1 MHSRSFIKLI
11 LVQIREFYREPA
23 VLFWSF
29 LFPILMAWGL
39 GIAFNK
45 KPEVTKTIALVINQ
59 NGSTEDFEGFSK
71 NVNFD
76 KKLDSINKTYFY
88 NINYGNENL
97 GVTHFRI
104 KPVNWQQAELMVK
117 RGNASLIIAM
127 NEGKLEYHFD
137 KYSSEG
143 QLAYLQLTSLF
154 NGENSSIQQAEIKP
168 MTEKGTRYIDFLIPG
183 LIAMNV
189 MMSTM
194 WGISYTLIEART
206 KKLLRRMV
214 ATPMPKWEYILSH
227 IVSRIVL
234 CFVEAAIIFSF
245 AYYYF
250 GIKIEGSVIAFITL
264 FISGIFG
271 FSGLA
276 VLIASRTAK
285 TQIGNGLINL
295 IIMPM
300 MLLSGIYF
308 SYHNFPETVIP
319 FIQAL
324 PLTMLA
330 DGIKAIFNENAGF
343 AEVWKYIL
351 ILNTFGLITFVIG
364 LKYYKWY

>member
-1 MHSRSFIKLI
+1 MLNRSFLQLI
-11 LVQIREFYREPA
+11 LVQIRDFYREPA

-45 KPEVTKTIALVINQ
+45 KPEVTKTIAVVINK
-59 NGSTEDFEGFSK
+59 GESIDDFEK
-71 NVNFD
+71 ICANTNYI
-76 KKLDSINKTYFY
+76 KKQDSLNNTFY
-88 NINYGNENL
+88 YIINYGNENL
-97 GVTHFRI
+97 GITHFKL
-104 KPVNWQQAELMVK
+104 KPVSWTQAELMVK
-117 RGNASLIIAM
+117 RGNASLIIAT
-127 NEGKLEYHFD
+127 NTGKLDYHFD

-143 QLAYLQLTSLF
+143 QLAYLQLTSIF
-154 NGENSSIQQAEIKP
+154 NDEKSTVQQAEIKP

-227 IVSRIVL
+227 ITARIVL
-234 CFVEAAIIFSF
+234 CFAEASIIFSF

-250 GIKIEGSVIAFITL
+250 GIKIEGSVFAFVIL
-264 FISGIFG
+264 FISGILG
-271 FSGLA
+271 FSGLS

-308 SYHNFPETVIP
+308 SYHNFPDAVIP

-330 DGIKAIFNENAGF
+330 DGTKAIFNESAGF

-351 ILNTFGLITFVIG
+351 ILNTFGLITFIIG

>member
-1 MHSRSFIKLI
+1 MVNRSFAQLI

-45 KPEVTKTIALVINQ
+45 KPEVTKTIALVINEKE
-59 NGSTEDFEGFSK
+59 SVLDFEK
-71 NVNFD
+71 LCQNINYN
-76 KKLDSINKTYFY
+76 KKLDSINKTYYF

-97 GVTHFRI
+97 GITHFRL
-104 KPVNWQQAELMVK
+104 KPVSWQQAELMVK
-117 RGNASLIIAM
+117 RGNASLILAT
-127 NEGKLEYHFD
+127 NQGKFEYHFD

-154 NGENSSIQQAEIKP
+154 SGEQSTNQHAEIKP

-227 IVSRIVL
+227 ITARIVL
-234 CFVEAAIIFSF
+234 CFAEAAIIFAF

-250 GIKIEGSVIAFITL
+250 DIKIEGSLLAFITL
-264 FISGIFG
+264 FISGILG

-308 SYHNFPETVIP
+308 SYHNFPDAVVP

-330 DGIKAIFNENAGF
+330 DGVKAIFNESAGF

-364 LKYYKWY
+364 LRYYKWY